1 MSSLALLASSLTKS
15 YGRGVERTQ
24 VLDGVDLEV
33 ERGELVAV
41 VGPSGAGKTTLL
53 YLLGGLARPSSGN
66 VAVGGRSFG
75 ALSDSELSRLR
86 NQKLGFVFQSHNLL
100 PELSAQDNVAL
111 PARVGGKSASQSA
124 LMARQL
130 LQEVGLGHRLR
141 HKPGELS
148 GGEQQR
154 VAVARALVM
163 RPELVLADE
172 PTGNL
177 DRANSEA
184 VFGLLQETARTRGQA
199 VVMVTHNDELAARA
213 GRIVRMRDGKI
224 TQRA

>member
-1 MSSLALLASSLTKS
+1 MNSLALAADGLGKR
-15 YGRGVERTQ
+15 YGSGAERTE
-24 VLDGVDLEV
+24 VLKGVDLRV
-33 ERGELVAV
+33 SRSELVAV

-53 YLLGGLARPSSGN
+53 YLLGGLARPSSGH
-66 VAVGGRSFG
+66 VSLGGSAFSSL
-75 ALSDSELSRLR
+75 ADSEISKLR

-100 PELSAQDNVAL
+100 PELNAVDNVAL
-111 PARVGGKSASQSA
+111 PLRVGGKGAAQA
-124 LMARQL
+124 AQVARQL

-154 VAVARALVM
+154 VAVARALVN
-163 RPELVLADE
+163 RPDVVLADE

-177 DRANSEA
+177 DRTNSEA
-184 VFGLLQETARTRGQA
+184 VFELLLQTTRSRGQA

-213 GRIVRMRDGKI
+213 DRIVRMRDGRI
-224 TQRA
+224 V

>member
-1 MSSLALLASSLTKS
+1 MSSSALVADKLSKH
-15 YGRGVERTQ
+15 YGAGAERTD
-24 VLDGVDLEV
+24 VLKSVDFSV
-33 ERGELVAV
+33 EKGELVAV

-53 YLLGGLARPSSGN
+53 YLLGGLARPSSGS
-66 VAVGGRSFG
+66 VSLGGNAFG
-75 ALSDSELSRLR
+75 GLSDAALSRLR
-86 NQKLGFVFQSHNLL
+86 NQRLGFVFQSHNLL
-100 PELSAQDNVAL
+100 PELGAQDNVAL
-111 PARVGGKSASQSA
+111 PLRVGGKSPSA
-124 LMARQL
+124 AAAVARQL
-130 LQEVGLGHRLR
+130 LQEVGLGQRLR

-163 RPELVLADE
+163 RPDLVLADE

-184 VFGLLQETARTRGQA
+184 VFELLRSTTRSRGQA

-213 GRIVRMRDGKI
+213 DRVVRMRDGKI
-224 TQRA
+224 MGG

>member
-1 MSSLALLASSLTKS
+1 MSSPVLGAAKLAKHYGSGAELTHVL
-15 YGRGVERTQ
+15 RGV
-24 VLDGVDLEV
+24 DFHADK
-33 ERGELVAV
+33 GELVAV

-53 YLLGGLARPSSGN
+53 YLLGGLARPSSGS
-66 VAVGGRSFG
+66 VSLAGSDYAG
-75 ALSDSELSRLR
+75 LSDSSLSRLR
-86 NQKLGFVFQSHNLL
+86 NQRLGFVFQSHNLL
-100 PELSAQDNVAL
+100 PELNAQDNVAL
-111 PARVGGKSASQSA
+111 PLRVAGKGASAA
-124 LMARQL
+124 AAVARQL

-163 RPELVLADE
+163 RPDLLLADE

-184 VFGLLQETARTRGQA
+184 VFELLRSTTRSRGQA
-199 VVMVTHNDELAARA
+199 VVMVTHNDELAGRA
-213 GRIVRMRDGKI
+213 DRVVRMQDGKI
-224 TQRA
+224 LGG

>member
-1 MSSLALLASSLTKS
+1 MSSGLALMANSLTKS
-15 YGRGVERTQ
+15 YGRGKERTQ
-24 VLDGVDLEV
+24 VLAGVDLEV

-66 VAVGGRSFG
+66 VAVGGRSFS

-100 PELSAQDNVAL
+100 PELNAQDNVAL
-111 PARVGGKSASQSA
+111 PARVGGKSASQAA

-130 LQEVGLGHRLR
+130 LQEVGLGHRLL

-184 VFGLLQETARTRGQA
+184 VFGLLQETAKSRGQA

-213 GRIVRMRDGKI
+213 GRIVRMRDGKVLS
-224 TQRA
+224 